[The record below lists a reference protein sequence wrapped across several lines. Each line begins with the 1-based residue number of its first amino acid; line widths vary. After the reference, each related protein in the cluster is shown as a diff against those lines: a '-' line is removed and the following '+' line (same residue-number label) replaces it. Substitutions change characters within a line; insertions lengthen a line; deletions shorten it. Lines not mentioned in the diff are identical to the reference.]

1 MFHVDSRKNLLYCVR
16 LFFFN
21 HEGAYVYLQLNL
33 TGTLLL
39 MLVNGFYYQ
48 ILPL

>member
-1 MFHVDSRKNLLYCVR
+1 MLIAGKISYTVR
-16 LFFFN
+16 DIFFFN
-21 HEGAYVYLQLNL
+21 HQGAYVYLQLNL